1 MENPYRINEEVPC
14 VIKNYI
20 PRLHAYQLETI
31 SDHITGYIK
40 VNSHPIITRILRNAQ
55 EQHSIIPLRFK
66 GVIDGKLCFCYKLNN
81 TEIKETQQIE
91 ETENPEISG
100 TQTTIPEIE
109 TIKETETLE
118 IPISSGNQ
126 DFNNTLICS
135 LIGALG
141 EKIDCDE
148 KYELALNIIAVNKK
162 LNIDNTLYRTLFN
175 KATIKYQTKFWT
187 NDVLPYCSNGM
198 VKKAWKD
205 ADDEGKEKI
214 LSRLGISINEIH
226 PANGTSSD
234 TAAATPS
241 ILDNSNR
248 ATDEI
253 AHEAAQKAIIE
264 RKQHQNTLNEQRSNL
279 SRQSEN
285 LNIQRA
291 TIKRQQSDHAAQTA
305 RRMSQASSNTERQQI
320 ETESRAEEQRIQERL
335 DDVLSQQNDIQTQ
348 ITNVSEKI
356 NETQREIDTIQT
368 SSEVSTIGGRGKLKI
383 NLKWSTIDDVDLHV
397 YDPSNNHIYYGD
409 KVKVC
414 QGISG
419 QLDVD
424 ANAGSHLTST
434 PQENIFWNDK
444 APLGHYKVDVNMFN
458 KRTNST
464 NVNFVVTILPEI
476 GEAKIYTGVL
486 KYNKETINL
495 LEFDYTENG
504 IIYKQ

>member
-20 PRLHAYQLETI
+20 ARLHAYQLETI
-31 SDHITGYIK
+31 SDHVTGYIR
-40 VNSHPIITRILRNAQ
+40 VNSHPIITSILRNAQ

-66 GVIDGKLCFCYKLNN
+66 GVIDGKLCFWYKLNN
-81 TEIKETQQIE
+81 TEIREAQQIE
-91 ETENPEISG
+91 ETEN
-100 TQTTIPEIE
+100 TTTIQETTVTPEPE
-109 TIKETETLE
+109 AMAETETLE
-118 IPISSGNQ
+118 IPISSANQ
-126 DFNNTLICS
+126 DFNKTLISS
-135 LIGALG
+135 LMCALG

-148 KYELALNIIAVNKK
+148 KYELALNIISANKK
-162 LNIDNTLYRTLFN
+162 LNIDNTLYRILFN

-198 VKKAWKD
+198 VKKAWKE

-214 LSRLGISINEIH
+214 LARLGISVDVIQSI
-226 PANGTSSD
+226 NGTPSD
-234 TAAATPS
+234 SITVSPS
-241 ILDNSNR
+241 VQDNSHR

-253 AHEAAQKAIIE
+253 AQEAAQKAITE
-264 RKQHQNTLNEQRSNL
+264 RRQRQNTLNAQRRNL
-279 SRQSEN
+279 SHQSEN
-285 LNIQRA
+285 LNVQRA
-291 TIKRQQSDHAAQTA
+291 TIKREQADHAAQTA
-305 RRMSQASSNTERQQI
+305 IRMSQASTNTERQQI

-335 DDVLSQQNDIQTQ
+335 DDVQSQQNDIQTQ
-348 ITNVSEKI
+348 ITSVSERI
-356 NETQREIDTIQT
+356 NEAQREIDTIQT

-424 ANAGSHLTST
+424 ANAGNPYTST

-444 APLGHYKVDVNMFN
+444 APLGHYKVNVNMFN
-458 KRTNST
+458 KRSGIA
-464 NVNFVVTILPEI
+464 NVNFVVTVIPEI
-476 GEAKIYTGVL
+476 GESKIFTGVL
-486 KYNKETINL
+486 VRDKETINL
-495 LEFDYTENG
+495 LEFDYTDNG
-504 IIYKQ
+504 IVYK